1 MRTSP
6 PPLHSPKGKQT
17 NISFSVL
24 KELPLAEALAHPPRR
39 QKWVT
44 APAARLLR
52 TLRRH
57 HRMMQASLLK
67 ANARAPPSGNNR
79 DPGHR
84 ATLRHTNTLTSMA
97 PSPPIGI
104 GRRPR
109 WTLKPPPRFR
119 CPACMT
125 NPWIPQRLQP
135 PCMRNPHLLR
145 PLCMRNRPPAREI
158 CRGPLI
164 HCQRPAL
171 CLHQVRVPRLPYG
184 PPSK

>member
-1 MRTSP
+1 MLISP
-6 PPLHSPKGKQT
+6 PLLRSPKGRQT
-17 NISFSVL
+17 NISCSVL
-24 KELPLAEALAHPPRR
+24 KELPLAEALAHPPSR

-52 TLRRH
+52 TLRCH
-57 HRMMQASLLK
+57 HRMTQASLLR

-84 ATLRHTNTLTSMA
+84 VTLRHTNTLTSMA
-97 PSPPIGI
+97 PSPLIGI

-109 WTLKPPPRFR
+109 WTLKPPHRYR

-145 PLCMRNRPPAREI
+145 PLCMRNRPPARKI
-158 CRGPLI
+158 RRGPLL
-164 HCQRPAL
+164 HCQRHVL
-171 CLHQVRVPRLPYG
+171 CPHQVIVPRLSYSPPY
-184 PPSK
+184 K